1 MRKIQTKAEIDK
13 QKKKDQIIIGTI
25 MIGLLLISTLGY
37 SFMSGDSD
45 NKNSKTTE
53 LGIDFLKE
61 NGYWKALLEGKSV
74 MFQNLPSEVSDIS
87 VDISLGLEQYLNQ
100 PLYFVNP
107 NRGASEVLNNIGG
120 YLLRY
125 QEACDLLEEGD
136 NLCEGDLPV
145 KDCENN
151 LIIFRSGNETKVYQN
166 NNCIY
171 IIGDEIKGAD
181 AFLYKLLDIN

>member
-1 MRKIQTKAEIDK
+1 MRKIQTEAEMNR
-13 QKKKDQIIIGTI
+13 QKKKNQIIIGTV
-25 MIGLLLISTLGY
+25 MIGLLLVSTLGY

-45 NKNSKTTE
+45 NKDSKITE
-53 LGIDFLKE
+53 FGVDFFRE
-61 NGYWKALLEGKSV
+61 DGYWKALLGEKLV
-74 MFQNLPSEVSDIS
+74 VFQNLPSEVSNIS
-87 VDISLGLEQYLNQ
+87 VNISLDLEQYFNQ

-125 QEACDLLEEGD
+125 QEACDLLEESD

-151 LIIFRSGNETKVYQN
+151 LIIFRGGNETKVYQN
-166 NNCIY
+166 DNCIY
-171 IIGDEIKGAD
+171 IIGDEIRGAD